1 MKRLIGITV
10 VILAVSVAIC
20 LGAML
25 SLNGLLNRAHGMAV
39 DIRVYA
45 ENGDEPATREG
56 LVALAAYWDRWRRLF
71 EVITDHDDLR
81 DVKERIIQAQLNFAT
96 GECEQFLSDIAL
108 VGEGIDHIREEESLH
123 WSNLLRAVPADARC
137 RVWSRAGGARRHLL
151 PRLVTAILNR
161 EAIQNLA

>member
-10 VILAVSVAIC
+10 TILAVSVAIC

-45 ENGDEPATREG
+45 ENGDESATREG

-81 DVKERIIQAQLNFAT
+81 DVKERIIQAQLNFDA
-96 GECEQFLSDIAL
+96 GEREQFLSDIAL

-123 WSNLLRAVPADARC
+123 WSNLLRAGGQCPRTIAAALGRGDFESGSDSKSCIVLSAALFPA
-137 RVWSRAGGARRHLL
+137 
-151 PRLVTAILNR
+151 
-161 EAIQNLA
+161 